1 MVGVGVS
8 TGLEK
13 ALRRDCRVRF
23 DVIAGCASTLLEAGG
38 RRGYKWHL
46 DAI

>member
-8 TGLEK
+8 TWLEE
-13 ALRRDCRVRF
+13 ALRRDCRVRL
-23 DVIAGCASTLLEAGG
+23 DVIAGCASTWLEAGG
-38 RRGYKWHL
+38 RRGYKGHL